1 MQSVDKAY
9 MTIPSQLP
17 QPSLNP
23 GRSEF
28 LRIRH
33 GGSLYIDK
41 THHFQ
46 SLLAHEPGDVA
57 TLRNP
62 YVFLARPRRFGK
74 SLLVTTLEAFFQGEV
89 PIASRYLNGHDPSR
103 TLTKAEL
110 FRGTAAADTVESR
123 GFHPVVRL
131 NMANTAADAPEELK
145 ANLLEVLGGQ
155 YTLWNR
161 RGINVG
167 LEPINESGVVKFPTD
182 PVVSP
187 AQRLEDLVVQL
198 KARYGANPVVL
209 VDEYDAPL
217 VHLLGKDAD
226 PGPIQ
231 DILRNFYIKL
241 KSLEADLHFV
251 FVTGITRFARVS
263 LFSAFNN
270 LWDVS
275 WESAYATLCGFT
287 EPEVR
292 TALQPHLVR
301 AAGHLGLSFED
312 FMDQVRRQYNGY
324 HFSLPGNS
332 ERVYNPYTLA
342 CCLRDLRNQDNA
354 AWVKVTGWPNHWAE
368 SGNPMFLIRLMKEGH
383 YPLPADPPPWDSLMH
398 TAYSLDR
405 VDFVPLMVQTGY
417 YTLRQDTDGDL
428 YLDYPNDE
436 VRRTYGR
443 ELLET
448 YRQPPDLRTLRAMH
462 RTLAAEDYQ
471 TFRDLLHT
479 FLAGIPGE
487 KLRRETDCHLVLHVL
502 CQLMQVEFQSEAH
515 QGGGR
520 SDMEVRFPEHVC
532 VMEFKYGESPQAALE
547 QIRTRDYGRRHFGG
561 PRRVVALGLNFA
573 PGTGTEPP
581 AVQFASEK
589 LYQPG

>member
-1 MQSVDKAY
+1 MQSVGKAY
-9 MTIPSQLP
+9 MTIPSQPP
-17 QPSLNP
+17 QPFLNP

-89 PIASRYLNGHDPSR
+89 PIASRYLNGHNPPR
-103 TLTKAEL
+103 TLTKTEL

-123 GFHPVVRL
+123 DFHPVVRL

-145 ANLLEVLGGQ
+145 ANLLEVLGSQ

-161 RGINVG
+161 RGVNVG
-167 LEPINESGVVKFPTD
+167 LEPINESGVVKFSTD

-198 KARYGANPVVL
+198 KACYGANPVVL

-231 DILRNFYIKL
+231 DILRNFYVKL

-270 LWDVS
+270 LWDIS
-275 WESAYATLCGFT
+275 WEPAYATLCGFT

-292 TALQPHLVR
+292 TALHPHL
-301 AAGHLGLSFED
+301 ATGATHLDLSLEEL
-312 FMDQVRRQYNGY
+312 MDRVRRHYNGY
-324 HFSLPGNS
+324 CFGFPEDS
-332 ERVYNPYTLA
+332 ESVYNPYTLA
-342 CCLRDLRNQDNA
+342 CCLRDMQDRSHVRRWTA
-354 AWVKVTGWPNHWAE
+354 TGWPNHWAE
-368 SGNPMFLIRLMKEGH
+368 SGNPMFLIRLMKEGR
-383 YPLPADPPPWDSLMH
+383 YPLPADPPPWNSLMR
-398 TAYSLDR
+398 TAHGLDR

-436 VRRTYGR
+436 VRQTYSQ

-448 YRQPPDLRTLRAMH
+448 YRPLPDPQVLWSMH
-462 RTLAAEDYQ
+462 QALTAEDHQ
-471 TFRDLLHT
+471 GFCDLLHT

-502 CQLMQVEFQSEAH
+502 CQLMQVEFQSEVH

-520 SDMEVRFPEHVC
+520 SDMEVRFPGHVC
-532 VMEFKYGESPQAALE
+532 VMEFKYGESPQAALD
-547 QIRTRDYGRRHFGG
+547 QIRSHDYGRRHFGG
-561 PRRVVALGLNFA
+561 TRRVAALGLNFA

>member
-1 MQSVDKAY
+1 MVV
-9 MTIPSQLP
+9 PSKSPLP
-17 QPSLNP
+17 FLHSDQ
-23 GRSEF
+23 SEF
-28 LRIRH
+28 ILLRHRS
-33 GGSLYIDK
+33 GLYIDK
-41 THHFQ
+41 THLLL
-46 SLLAHEPGDVA
+46 SLLTPALGDPS
-57 TLRNP
+57 LPRDK
-62 YVFLARPRRFGK
+62 YIFLARPRRFGK

-89 PIASRYLNGHDPSR
+89 AIASRYLNGHDPPR
-103 TLTKAEL
+103 TLTKTEL
-110 FRGTAAADTVESR
+110 FQDTAAAETVESR

-131 NMANTAADAPEELK
+131 NMVNTAADTPAELK

-161 RGINVG
+161 RGVNVG
-167 LEPINESGVVKFPTD
+167 LEPINESGVIKFPTD
-182 PVVSP
+182 PAVSP

-198 KARYGANPVVL
+198 KARYGTNPVIL
-209 VDEYDAPL
+209 VDEYDTPL

-231 DILRNFYIKL
+231 DILRNFYVKL

-270 LWDVS
+270 LRDIS
-275 WESAYATLCGFT
+275 WEPAYATLCGFT
-287 EPEVR
+287 EREVR
-292 TALQPHLVR
+292 AALQPHLAQ
-301 AAGHLGLSFED
+301 AAGHLGLSLED
-312 FMDQVRRQYNGY
+312 FMDRVRRQYNGY

-332 ERVYNPYTLA
+332 ESLYNPFTLA
-342 CCLRDLRNQDNA
+342 CCLRDLQDQGNA
-354 AWVKVTGWPNHWAE
+354 EWLKVTGWPNHWAE
-368 SGNPMFLIRLMKEGH
+368 SGNPMFLIRLMKEGR
-383 YPLPADPPPWDSLMH
+383 YPLPADPPPWNSLMR
-398 TAYSLDR
+398 TAHGLDR

-417 YTLRQDTDGDL
+417 YTLRQDADGDL

-436 VRRTYGR
+436 VRQTYSQ

-448 YRQPPDLRTLRAMH
+448 YRPLPDPQALWSMH
-462 RTLAAEDYQ
+462 QALTAEDHQ
-471 TFRDLLHT
+471 GFCDLLHT

-502 CQLMQVEFQSEAH
+502 CQLMQVEFQSEVH

-547 QIRTRDYGRRHFGG
+547 QIRSHDYGRRHFGG
-561 PRRVVALGLNFA
+561 SRKVVALGLNFA

-581 AVQFASEK
+581 AVQFAVEVR
-589 LYQPG
+589 YRPE